1 MPMMVQLKVTLF
13 TCFQKELPRYHCS
26 IELKY
31 QSSTYSWR
39 KNKLLL
45 LSVLLLIR
53 LYFLGFLVYVPLS
66 STFLSNLCRQN
77 SQLQLHV
84 QMVFEDSN
92 MVASWILLNY
102 EIVSFN
108 EQVYIL
114 EGKLL
119 VDDVVVVVVELVAQI
134 LKAFAQ

>member
-1 MPMMVQLKVTLF
+1 MV
-13 TCFQKELPRYHCS
+13 
-26 IELKY
+26 
-31 QSSTYSWR
+31 
-39 KNKLLL
+39 
-45 LSVLLLIR
+45 
-53 LYFLGFLVYVPLS
+53 FLVYVPLS
-66 STFLSNLCRQN
+66 STSLSNLCGQN